1 MPSNLHLLD
10 TDTLSHLH
18 SGNQNVRRAIQ
29 NLPDAK
35 VGTTIVTKIEMLR
48 GRIDYILKA
57 PTGADLLKAQQRFH
71 RTEELLAQ
79 IPVFAIT
86 EAAVDRLAK
95 LASTSKLRKIGRAD
109 LIIASIALSHHA
121 TLVTRN
127 LRHFRQ
133 ISELTVINWVD

>member
-1 MPSNLHLLD
+1 MHILD

-18 SGNQNVRRAIQ
+18 SGNENVIRAIQ
-29 NLPDAK
+29 QLDH
-35 VGTTIVTKIEMLR
+35 GEITTTIVTKIEMLR

-57 PTGADLLKAQQRFH
+57 QANEDILTAQRLFY

-79 IPVFAIT
+79 IEIVSITPV
-86 EAAVDRLAK
+86 AADQLAQ
-95 LASTSKLRKIGRAD
+95 LTANSKLRKIGRAD
-109 LIIASIALSHHA
+109 LIIASMTLARRA

-133 ISELTVINWVD
+133 IPGLTVTNWVD